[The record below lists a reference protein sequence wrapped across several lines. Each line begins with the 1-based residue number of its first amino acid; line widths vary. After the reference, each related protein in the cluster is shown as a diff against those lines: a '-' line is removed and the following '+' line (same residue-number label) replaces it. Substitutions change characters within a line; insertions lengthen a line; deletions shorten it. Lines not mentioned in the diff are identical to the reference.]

1 MPSPNPEY
9 ISALLETVNN
19 SPFPQRLSMKLKS
32 IDIGAARVELEIL
45 EYHLQP
51 LQLVHGGVLAT
62 LIDTATFWSVFL
74 HLPEDVGMVNIDLKL
89 NYLKS
94 VKEGLLV
101 AEGRGIKSG
110 RTISYAEAS
119 VRNADGEIITHGTS
133 TLMALQGKGLQM
145 GVKKFI
151 DD

>member
-1 MPSPNPEY
+1 MQSPNPEY

-19 SPFPQRLSMKLKS
+19 SPFPQHLSMKLKS
-32 IDIGAARVELEIL
+32 IDIGAARVELEVR

-74 HLPEDVGMVNIDLKL
+74 NLPEETGMVNIDLKL

-94 VKEGLLV
+94 VKEGLLT
-101 AEGRGIKSG
+101 AEGRRIKSG

-119 VRNADGEIITHGTS
+119 VRNADGEIIAHGTS
-133 TLMALQGKGLQM
+133 TLMALQGKGLQV
-145 GVKKFI
+145 GVRKFI
-151 DD
+151 

>member
-1 MPSPNPEY
+1 MQSPNPEY

-19 SPFPQRLSMKLKS
+19 SPFPQHLSMKLKS
-32 IDIGAARVELEIL
+32 IDIGAARVELEVR

-74 HLPEDVGMVNIDLKL
+74 NLPEETGMVNIDLKL

-101 AEGRGIKSG
+101 AEGRRIKSG

-119 VRNADGEIITHGTS
+119 VRNADGEIIAHGTS
-133 TLMALQGKGLQM
+133 TLMALQGKGLQV
-145 GVKKFI
+145 GVRKFI
-151 DD
+151 